1 MVALPRNEGVVAGAR
16 CVLSLLA
23 AVLLPSP
30 ESAFQGRTERGP
42 SEVHAKKLNRQLP
55 ATGSG
60 DVDSFQIGPLG
71 PRVVYRAAHYVTSG
85 SGDGTVYELF
95 SVPESGGS
103 VVRVSGPLVPYGD
116 VLSFQVDALGA
127 RVVYR
132 A

>member
-1 MVALPRNEGVVAGAR
+1 MVAFPCKHELVVGAR
-16 CVLSLLA
+16 CAFALLA

-42 SEVHAKKLNRQLP
+42 SEVHAKKLNGQLP

-71 PRVVYRAAHYVTSG
+71 PRVVYRAARYVTSG

-95 SVPESGGS
+95 SALESGGS
-103 VVRVSGPLVPYGD
+103 VVRLNGPLVPYGD
-116 VLSFQVDALGA
+116 VLSFQVDA
-127 RVVYR
+127 
-132 A
+132 